1 LGRLVLA
8 VAAAAAICVEV
19 LAAPARAAPAAQP
32 RAEIEGALDPALRA
46 AIADEIGDTDRPVDN
61 RFEARRRARDAAD
74 AAISVLR
81 SEGYYAYDVEPEV
94 GEGEA
99 PTPRVRV
106 TPGPRFTLAMPLIEW
121 SGPAPPAAD
130 QAAAEKALG
139 LRPGEPGRAADV
151 VSGEGRIISSLQQH
165 GYADARPEPRQVV
178 VDHAAHTVQ
187 PTYHIATGP
196 LVRLGGIELVA
207 RGRTNARW
215 TEQVVPW
222 KRGQPYSPELLAEL
236 QRRLVQSQV
245 YNEVTV
251 ALAPADRTTP
261 DGLRPV
267 VVSLAER
274 KRRSIEIGLSYG
286 QVVSELG
293 ASYGTAEGF
302 GADVRWT
309 HYNVLRRADT
319 LALFARASSIDSR
332 LGATLSLPAWRRPS
346 DTLTLDAEGYRAST
360 PAYDATGFTTRADV
374 ERRYGRTSFV
384 TVGVSADV
392 SRTEQLEE
400 LGPGILNTLGQDVVT
415 FATLANLYRDNSND
429 PLNPERGWRA
439 GLRLEP
445 TLAIGRTTLPY
456 LRVLVQTSA
465 YLPLDKSAS
474 TVLAGRVNV
483 GSIIN
488 GASLA
493 DIPAP
498 QRFYAG
504 GGGSVRGFG
513 YQAVGPHFPD
523 NTPEGGLSLFESS
536 AEVRHQLTEKWGLV
550 GFVDAGS
557 VGLHQNPDLTH
568 LSVGAGVGARYNL
581 GFGPV
586 RVDVATPITNRR
598 GASPIQIYV
607 SIGQSF

>member
-8 VAAAAAICVEV
+8 VAAVAALCVEALPV
-19 LAAPARAAPAAQP
+19 SAQAAQP
-32 RAEIEGALDPALRA
+32 RAQVEGALDPALRA
-46 AIADEIGDTDRPVDN
+46 AIVAEIGSADRPVDN

-74 AAISVLR
+74 SAISVLR
-81 SEGYYAYDVEPEV
+81 SEGYYAYDVEPDV
-94 GEGEA
+94 GEGDA
-99 PTPRVRV
+99 PTPIVRV
-106 TPGPRFTLAMPLIEW
+106 TPGPRFVLAQPVIEW
-121 SGPAPPAAD
+121 VGAAPPAAD
-130 QAAAEKALG
+130 QAAAAKALA
-139 LRPGEPGRAADV
+139 LEPGEPGRAADV
-151 VSGEGRIISSLQQH
+151 VSGEGRIVSSLQQH
-165 GYADARPEPRQVV
+165 GYADAKPEPRQVV
-178 VDHAAHTVQ
+178 VDHAARTVQ
-187 PTYHIATGP
+187 PTYRIAAGA
-196 LVRLGGIELVA
+196 LVRLGGIELIA
-207 RGRTNARW
+207 RGRTDVRW
-215 TEQVVPW
+215 TESVVPW
-222 KRGQPYSPELLAEL
+222 KRGQAYSPDLLAEL
-236 QRRLVQSQV
+236 QRRLLQSNV

-251 ALAPADRTTP
+251 ALAPADRTSP
-261 DGLRPV
+261 EGLRPV

-274 KRRSIEIGLSYG
+274 KRRTIELGVSYG

-302 GADVRWT
+302 GADARWT

-319 LALFARASSIDSR
+319 LALFARGSSIDSR
-332 LGATLSLPAWRRPS
+332 LGVTLALPAWRKPS
-346 DTLTLDAEGYRAST
+346 DTLTLDAEAYRANT

-374 ERRYGRTSFV
+374 QRRYGKTSFV

-392 SRTEQLEE
+392 SRTQQLEE

-415 FATLANLYRDNSND
+415 VATLANLYRDNSDD
-429 PLNPERGWRA
+429 PLNPQHGWRA
-439 GLRLEP
+439 GIRLEP

-456 LRVLVQTSA
+456 LRVLLQTSA
-465 YLPLDKSAS
+465 YLPLDRNAG

-483 GSIIN
+483 GSILN

-536 AEVRHQLTEKWGLV
+536 AEVRRRLTEKWGLV
-550 GFVDAGS
+550 GFIDAGS
-557 VGLHQNPDLTH
+557 IGLRQNPDLTH
-568 LSVGAGVGARYNL
+568 LSVGAGLGARYNL

-586 RVDVATPITNRR
+586 RVDVATPLTNRR